1 MNPQGSE
8 HLPSL
13 DLPKPQTEQF
23 AQGYES
29 LPSTTAQETANTVA
43 LERDVQGQG
52 AAPVVADTS
61 ASSSVAPPQLSQS
74 TPVPPVTSS
83 NHATPA
89 IADDVDLI
97 EKEWVEKAKQIVAQT
112 RHDPYLQNRE
122 MNRMKADYMKKRY
135 GKDIK
140 LEE

>member
-23 AQGYES
+23 AQGLES
-29 LPSTTAQETANTVA
+29 LPSATAQETANTVA
-43 LERDVQGQG
+43 LERDVQGQ
-52 AAPVVADTS
+52 AAVPVVANPA
-61 ASSSVAPPQLSQS
+61 ASSLAAPQHPLQS
-74 TPVPPVTSS
+74 TPVPPVMPSAA
-83 NHATPA
+83 ATPA